1 MLYYLGHQISSSTI
15 SQRFFT
21 KLSKFFVLMYSLNLS
36 FLLLLIGYNWIF
48 MKNSSGVK
56 KYDIYIYYI
65 ILHLRIHR
73 FRIIDRNYLNLY
85 EFVNYED
92 RIIPFPVYLRRSMPQ
107 IILFIQFKR
116 YKYIPH
122 ATRPI

>member
-56 KYDIYIYYI
+56 KYDIYILYYI
-65 ILHLRIHR
+65 T
-73 FRIIDRNYLNLY
+73 F
-85 EFVNYED
+85 EE
-92 RIIPFPVYLRRSMPQ
+92 
-107 IILFIQFKR
+107 
-116 YKYIPH
+116 
-122 ATRPI
+122 